1 MRTPFENGTWVNE
14 PANWRVSRDGLV
26 LTTDRNT
33 DFWQKTHYGFERDS
47 GHFLGVPV
55 GDEFTARVRVQGEF
69 RSLYDQAGL
78 MLRIDETRW
87 IKTGVEFTDGERF
100 LSTVVTNGSSD
111 WSVSQP
117 FRGLEDFI
125 IRITL
130 RNGAARIQ
138 ASSDGKVWPLLRL
151 APFPTVERYLVGPTA
166 CTPERG
172 GLDVRFLD
180 IHLGEAITS
189 ELHDL
194 SA

>member
-1 MRTPFENGTWVNE
+1 MDIFLEFRSAKDSQRGSG
-14 PANWRVSRDGLV
+14 SR
-26 LTTDRNT
+26 
-33 DFWQKTHYGFERDS
+33 
-47 GHFLGVPV
+47 
-55 GDEFTARVRVQGEF
+55 EF

-117 FRGLEDFI
+117 FQGLEDFI

-130 RNGAARIQ
+130 KNGAARIQ

-151 APFPTVERYLVGPTA
+151 APFPSADRYLVGPTA

-172 GLDVRFLD
+172 GLNVRFSGFD
-180 IHLGEAITS
+180 VGEAIKS
-189 ELHDL
+189 DLHDL
-194 SA
+194 SV